1 MKKLIEKK
9 DQYMFKQILNTQML
23 ISGVVLFVL
32 GLLCTIIMVQ
42 ISLNQE
48 SERLDR
54 DISKLSSYINT
65 RSESSR
71 SSTYSIQR
79 NNRIK
84 EDFIYFTTHT
94 NMEYVKHRLEDYG
107 KSEAFMLQDFFG
119 FMDDWFGNDETLDG
133 ILIYTYET
141 GQLREIDRL
150 GNIASYNNLLASDVR
165 TTKDFISTIEGK
177 KTIDTYHYA
186 TPIVDF
192 DGQELGILAYA
203 YNLSKIKETVTNETF
218 SGISVERPEG
228 IQLLATGFIEGD
240 KSAMYQNKT
249 DLGYGVSERLNHDVP
264 QVLIRGFLDRK
275 EIIISKLPILVLG
288 WGLLFLFWYLIYLV
302 LQRKVKVFNER
313 LYLIL
318 KKMALVGEGKFEDSL
333 VISEKG
339 DELNLIA
346 SHFQSMSKELQQMI
360 EDNYTLRVNR
370 SEAELKALQAKMDPH
385 FINNTIEMIRMQAEM
400 DDNLE
405 VSEMLFKLSVL
416 MRDNYRDG
424 DYWTIDKELKY
435 VSSYLDLMCF
445 RFEET
450 LSYSIKT
457 LDSQGSFEIPKL
469 VVQPI
474 VENAIKYGMPS
485 NGKVLNI
492 EIEVSLDEDFII
504 ISVFNNGS
512 PFTKDKLKEVRAVL
526 NSQNYF
532 QLEESIGLKNSQE
545 RLKRQCGEASYL
557 SIESNDEQ
565 TCVSLVIFKG
575 EERCIY

>member
-1 MKKLIEKK
+1 
-9 DQYMFKQILNTQML
+9 MFKQILNTQMI

-32 GLLCTIIMVQ
+32 GLFSTIVIGQ
-42 ISLNQE
+42 ISLKQE

-54 DISKLSSYINT
+54 DISKLSNFINA

-94 NMEYVKHRLEDYG
+94 NMEYVRHRLEDYG
-107 KSEAFMLQDFFG
+107 KSDAFMLQDFFG
-119 FMDDWFGNDETLDG
+119 FMDDWFGNDDTLEG
-133 ILIYTYET
+133 VLIYTYET
-141 GQLREIDRL
+141 GQLREVDRL
-150 GNIASYNNLLASDVR
+150 GNITVYDNILASDVR

-177 KTIDTYHYA
+177 KTTDIYHYA

-203 YNLSKIKETVTNETF
+203 YSLGKVKETVTNEKF

-228 IQLLATGFIEGD
+228 IQILASGLISD
-240 KSAMYQNKT
+240 KKKELYQNKR
-249 DLGYGVSERLNHDVP
+249 DLGYGIAEFLNHDVP
-264 QVLIRGFLDRK
+264 QVIIRGFLDRK
-275 EIIISKLPILVLG
+275 LIIISKLPAILLV
-288 WGLLFLFWYLIYLV
+288 WGLLFLLWYLIYTV
-302 LQRKVKVFNER
+302 LQRKVEVFNER

-318 KKMALVGEGKFEDSL
+318 KKMALVGEGKFDESI

-346 SHFQSMSKELQQMI
+346 SHFQEMSKELQQMI

-385 FINNTIEMIRMQAEM
+385 FINNTIEMIRMQAEI
-400 DDNLE
+400 DDNIE

-457 LDSQGSFEIPKL
+457 LDTQGSFEIPKL
-469 VVQPI
+469 VIQPI

-485 NGKVLNI
+485 NGKALFI
-492 EIEVSLDEDFII
+492 DIEVNSDDRYIVVK
-504 ISVFNNGS
+504 VFNNGC
-512 PFTKDKLKEVRAVL
+512 PFTKEKLREVRTVL
-526 NSQNYF
+526 STRNYF
-532 QLEESIGLKNSQE
+532 QSNESIGLKNSQE
-545 RLKRQCGEASYL
+545 RIKRQYGEASYL
-557 SIESNDEQ
+557 SIESNAEQ

-575 EERCIY
+575 EERCTY